1 MIKCLL
7 VSNSKQSETKQL
19 GINEMNAAVKNHSQ
33 EILMAKENVLA
44 IFISTVKKNNQP
56 NKQTTQKETQKTK
69 IGPQYLP
76 LWNKQFLCVFI
87 IRCLFQVIHN
97 DYTLF
102 LKVRKGAF
110 EKNFFSTIPLEYREG
125 N

>member
-19 GINEMNAAVKNHSQ
+19 GINEMNAALKNHYQ

-44 IFISTVKKNNQP
+44 IFISTVKKTNQP
-56 NKQTTQKETQKTK
+56 NKQTTQKETPKTK

-76 LWNKQFLCVFI
+76 LCEINNFCVS
-87 IRCLFQVIHN
+87 L
-97 DYTLF
+97 
-102 LKVRKGAF
+102 
-110 EKNFFSTIPLEYREG
+110 
-125 N
+125 